1 MYVGVDGCKNGWI
14 IVELTDDDNWKVD
27 IFPDIA
33 SLWNECKRASLILI
47 DMPIG
52 LRESGFEERQC
63 DKKAREMLGP
73 KRASTVFPAPC
84 RGALDASSYEQ
95 ACQINKR
102 MTGRKLSLQTWSI
115 LPKIREVNNLLINDA
130 LSRSHIRE
138 THPEVCFWALAD
150 GRPMLHSKKKEE
162 GRSERLELLK
172 TIYPQTEEVI
182 KYASKNWLR
191 RDLALDDILDALVAA
206 VTVKNGRNNLVS
218 IPEVPEI
225 DSYGLPMEIVY
236 FYDTSKSSVS

>member
-1 MYVGVDGCKNGWI
+1 MFVGVDGCKNGWI

-33 SLWNECKRASLILI
+33 SLWNECKRASLLLI
-47 DMPIG
+47 DIPIG

-63 DKKAREMLGP
+63 DKKARKILGP
-73 KRASTVFPAPC
+73 KRTSSVFPAPC
-84 RGALDASSYEQ
+84 KGALDASSYEQ

-138 THPEVCFWALAD
+138 THPEVCFWALAG
-150 GRPMLHSKKKEE
+150 GRPMLHSKKKKE
-162 GRSERLELLK
+162 GRSKRLELLK

-191 RDLALDDILDALVAA
+191 RDLALDDVLDALVASITA
-206 VTVKNGRNNLVS
+206 RKGFDKLLS
-218 IPEVPEI
+218 IPEVPEF

-236 FYDTSKSSVS
+236 FYDTSKSCAS

>member
-1 MYVGVDGCKNGWI
+1 MFVGVDGCKKGWI
-14 IVELTDDDNWKVD
+14 KVELTDDDNWKVD

-47 DMPIG
+47 DIPIG
-52 LRESGFEERQC
+52 LRDSGCDERHC

-73 KRASTVFPAPC
+73 MRASSVFPAPC
-84 RGALDASSYEQ
+84 RGALDANSYEQ

-115 LPKIREVNNLLINDA
+115 VPKIREVNNLLINDA
-130 LSRSHIRE
+130 LTRSHIRE
-138 THPEVCFWALAD
+138 THPEVCFWALAG

-191 RDLALDDILDALVAA
+191 RDLALDDVLDALVASITA
-206 VTVKNGRNNLVS
+206 RKGFDNLVS
-218 IPEVPEI
+218 IPEVPEF
-225 DSYGLPMEIVY
+225 DSHGLPMEIVY
-236 FYDTSKSSVS
+236 YYDTSKSSVS

>member
-1 MYVGVDGCKNGWI
+1 MFVGVDGCKKGWI

-47 DMPIG
+47 DIPIG
-52 LRESGFEERQC
+52 LRDSGCDERHC

-73 KRASTVFPAPC
+73 KRASSVFPAPC

-138 THPEVCFWALAD
+138 THPEVCFWALAG
-150 GRPMLHSKKKEE
+150 GRPMLHSKKKKE
-162 GRSERLELLK
+162 GRSKRLELLK

-191 RDLALDDILDALVAA
+191 RDLALDDVLDALVASITA
-206 VTVKNGRNNLVS
+206 RKGFDKLLS
-218 IPEVPEI
+218 IPEVPEF

-236 FYDTSKSSVS
+236 FYDTSKSSAS

>member
-1 MYVGVDGCKNGWI
+1 MFVGVDGCKKGWI

-47 DMPIG
+47 DIPIG
-52 LRESGFEERQC
+52 LRDSGCDERHC
-63 DKKAREMLGP
+63 DKKARELLGP
-73 KRASTVFPAPC
+73 MRASSVFPAPC

-138 THPEVCFWALAD
+138 THPEVCFGALAG

-191 RDLALDDILDALVAA
+191 RDLALDDVLDALVASITA
-206 VTVKNGRNNLVS
+206 RKGFDKLLS

-236 FYDTSKSSVS
+236 FYDTSKSSAS